1 MIKNIFFDRDGVINH
16 VVFREK
22 FETAPWSFDEF
33 KIRQDFVE
41 LYDSLK
47 DKGYQMFVV
56 SNQPDVIRGDMKQ
69 EELDKI
75 TKVITD
81 MFDFKEIVYCYDSEN
96 TSFNRKPN
104 PGMLLGLIERHNL
117 NREETIMV
125 GDTWKDIEASHK
137 AGIKTIYIKN
147 SYNKLNSY
155 LPDFEVDTLHEVEE
169 VINKL
174 NKDQI

>member
-22 FETAPWSFDEF
+22 FETAPWTFDEF
-33 KIRQDFVE
+33 KIREDFVE
-41 LYDSLK
+41 LYNSLK
-47 DKGYQMFVV
+47 NKNYNMFVV

-75 TKVITD
+75 TDVINNL
-81 MFDFKEIVYCYDSEN
+81 FDFKEIVYCYDSEN

-104 PGMLLGLIERHNL
+104 PGMLLGLLERYNL
-117 NREETIMV
+117 SKNETIMV
-125 GDTWKDIEASHK
+125 GDTWKDVEAAHK

-147 SYNKLNSY
+147 NYNKLNSI
-155 LPDFEVDTLHEVEE
+155 LPEFEVDTLHEVED
-169 VINKL
+169 VINQL
-174 NKDQI
+174 NRE